1 MRRWVFLVLM
11 LCLLA
16 LPVEASVQGETIKG
30 AHYVARYPVVTANNA
45 AATAAINKDLRVYVD
60 KFVSAMEQGTPQDE
74 EGRDRIY
81 YRDGATGWEL
91 MYEDP
96 QVISLR
102 FQDYYYSG
110 GAHGMHYDHGLVY
123 DKNTGARIPLRHYL
137 RITPSQLAAEAVD
150 HLYTLE
156 GEKLGNP
163 RLGTVQRV
171 PQDYFL
177 LKGGVVCPVFT
188 LYELVAYSCGSPIV
202 KISPA
207 RAAFYNRINK

>member
-1 MRRWVFLVLM
+1 MRRLIFLVLT
-11 LCLLA
+11 LCLLTG
-16 LPVEASVQGETIKG
+16 PVEAGVRGETIKG
-30 AHYVARYPVVTANNA
+30 SHYEARYPVVTANNPV
-45 AATAAINKDLRVYVD
+45 ATAAINKDVRTYVD

-74 EGRDRIY
+74 EGRERIY
-81 YRDGATGWEL
+81 YRDGAASWEL

-96 QVISLR
+96 RVITLH

-123 DKNTGARIPLRHYL
+123 DKDTGARIPLRHYL

-156 GEKLGNP
+156 GQKLGDP

-171 PQDYFL
+171 PTDYFL
-177 LKGGVVCPVFT
+177 LQGGEICPIFT
-188 LYELVAYSCGSPIV
+188 LYELVAYCCGSPIV

-207 RAAFYNRINK
+207 RAAFYNRINS